1 MARTPSR
8 RAERDHPPAET
19 PDPTRPVTSYDV
31 ARRAGV
37 SQSAVSRC
45 FKPGA
50 SVSAKMRDRVMRA
63 ARDLGY
69 TPNAIARSLIT
80 RRSNLAGVLISN
92 LTNLYYPEALSELSQ
107 RFSQHGVR
115 LLLFT
120 LPHERDV
127 DQVLD
132 QLWGYRVDGVI
143 AAARLSG
150 TQVSL
155 FEQRHVPLVF
165 FNRYLKDRPVNAVCC
180 DQAGAA
186 TLIVSRLVAAGHQR
200 FGIIAGPRD
209 SVVGEERVEGILAR
223 LKTMGISAVKTVRGG
238 YDYESGANGL
248 HELVRT
254 FRGAPD
260 AVVCANDVMALG
272 CMDAARQDLKL
283 SVPADLSVVGFDG
296 VAPARWRSYGLT
308 TLRQPVRRMAE
319 AAVSMLLECVEE
331 PGRPPER
338 RVFAATLVE
347 GRSARLGPAPP
358 PRP

>member
-1 MARTPSR
+1 MARTPRKSVPP
-8 RAERDHPPAET
+8 ERPAGER
-19 PDPTRPVTSYDV
+19 PASGRPVTSYDV

-50 SVSAKMRDRVMRA
+50 SVSARMRERVTRA
-63 ARDLGY
+63 AKELGY
-69 TPNAIARSLIT
+69 TPNAMARSLIT

-107 RFSQHGVR
+107 SFSRHGVR

-132 QLWGYRVDGVI
+132 QLWEYRVDGVI

-150 TQVSL
+150 SQVAL

-186 TLIVSRLVAAGHQR
+186 TMVVSRLVSAGHRR
-200 FGIIAGPRD
+200 FGIIAGPPD
-209 SVVGEERVEGILAR
+209 SVVGEERAEAAQAR
-223 LKTMGISAVKTVRGG
+223 LGQLGISAVKMVRGG
-238 YDYESGANGL
+238 YDYESGAHGL
-248 HELVRT
+248 HELVRVMK
-254 FRGAPD
+254 APPD
-260 AVVCANDVMALG
+260 AVICANDVMALG
-272 CMDAARQDLKL
+272 CIDAAREDLKL
-283 SVPADLSVVGFDG
+283 SVPAEVSVVGFDG
-296 VAPARWRSYGLT
+296 VAPGRWRSYGLT
-308 TLRQPVRRMAE
+308 TLKQPVRRMAE
-319 AAVSMLLECVEE
+319 AAVSLLLECVEE

-338 RVFAATLVE
+338 RVFSATLVE
-347 GRSARLGPAPP
+347 GRSARLGGSAVA
-358 PRP
+358 